1 MSRDEVAA
9 LGVFILVAGLGLDGG
24 GYAPTSWG
32 WSSAV
37 LLGVLAVLL
46 ARGARRPAAP
56 GLALLGGLAAFTAWT
71 ALSLV
76 WSDDRDATVL
86 EVERSLLYVG
96 AAAVFLV
103 AATRVALLAGTLASA
118 VVLCGYGLGDWL
130 LGTPTP
136 PLVAD
141 PSIAQRLAD
150 PVGYANGMGIL
161 AAIGLLLG
169 VGVAARAPRAAAAL
183 GAASGPLFA
192 VTLYFT
198 YSRGAWLAL
207 GAGLVVGVALGPGR
221 LQYAAVA
228 LLVAVPAAVGLVA
241 AHGIGARSG
250 LAALVLALCA
260 LSALLAWAARG
271 LELTPPS
278 KRLRTAFAYLL
289 IAVPVVVVLAGLAAA
304 GGPRGVVDSFEAA
317 PAPTHG
323 DTGSRVLSLSGSN
336 RADYWQV
343 AGGIVEDH
351 PLVGSGAGTFAR
363 AWLQDRPVPQP
374 VHDAHSLYLETL
386 AELGPL
392 GLVFLLVALAAPFV
406 GERSAWMPVAL
417 APYAAF
423 LTHAAQD
430 WDWELAAITVAAL
443 ACGAATL
450 VPANG
455 PTVPRAWAFAAGA
468 LCVVAVL
475 AFAGN
480 RQLAEATAAADRDDQ
495 PAAAAAARSAR
506 RLQPWSAEPWKL
518 LGEAQLASDSLPAAR
533 RSFRRAISKNPNDW
547 EAWLDLGLVSRA
559 ATRNAAFARAKQL
572 NPLSPEL
579 RELGFGSA
587 GPG

>member
-1 MSRDEVAA
+1 VSRDEVAA
-9 LGVFILVAGLGLDGG
+9 LGVFVLVAGLGFDGG

-32 WSSAV
+32 WSSVA
-37 LLGVLAVLL
+37 VLAVLAVPL
-46 ARGARRPAAP
+46 ARGARRPRWP
-56 GLALLGGLAAFTAWT
+56 GVALLGGLAAFTAWA

-76 WSDDRDATVL
+76 WSEDLDATVL
-86 EVERSLLYVG
+86 EVERSLLYVA

-103 AATRVALLAGTLASA
+103 AATRVGLLAGTLAAA

-130 LGTPTP
+130 LGTPEP

-141 PSIAQRLAD
+141 PSVAKRLAD
-150 PVGYANGMGIL
+150 PIGYANGMGIL
-161 AAIGLLLG
+161 AAMGLLLG
-169 VGVAARAPRAAAAL
+169 VGVAARAPRTAAAL
-183 GAASGPLFA
+183 GAAAGPLFA

-198 YSRGAWLAL
+198 FSRGAWLAL
-207 GAGLVVGVALGPGR
+207 AAGLAVGVALGPGR
-221 LQYAAVA
+221 LQYAAIA
-228 LLVAVPAAVGLVA
+228 LLVTAPAAVGVIA
-241 AHGIGARSG
+241 ADQLGARSG
-250 LAALVLALCA
+250 LAALVLALSA
-260 LSALLAWAARG
+260 LSALLVWAGRG
-271 LELTPPS
+271 LALTPS
-278 KRLRTAFAYLL
+278 RRLRTAFAYGL
-289 IAVPVVVVLAGLAAA
+289 IAVPVVVVLTGVVAA
-304 GGPRGVVDSFEAA
+304 GGPRAVVDSFEAA

-336 RADYWQV
+336 RADYWRV
-343 AGGIVEDH
+343 AGGMVEDH

-374 VHDAHSLYLETL
+374 VLDSHNLYLETL

-392 GLVFLLVALAAPFV
+392 GLVFLLVALAAPFL
-406 GERSAWMPVAL
+406 GERSSWTPVAL

-423 LTHAAQD
+423 LAHAAQD
-430 WDWELAAITVAAL
+430 WDWELAAATVAAL

-450 VPANG
+450 VPADG
-455 PTVPRAWAFAAGA
+455 PRIPRASAVAAGA
-468 LCVVAVL
+468 LCVAAAL

-506 RLQPWSAEPWKL
+506 TLQPWSAEPWKL

-533 RSFRRAISKNPNDW
+533 RSFRRAISKNPYDW
-547 EAWLDLGLVSRA
+547 ESWVDLGLASSGA
-559 ATRNAAFARAKQL
+559 ARNAAFARAKRL

-579 RELGFGSA
+579 RELGFGTT
-587 GPG
+587 GRG